1 MLFKLKGSARIT
13 ELKVD
18 MKVDDV
24 LKSCGMRFKI
34 NFPLRLRD
42 FS

>member
-1 MLFKLKGSARIT
+1 VLFKLKDSAKIT

-24 LKSCGMRFKI
+24 LKTCGMRFED
-34 NFPLRLRD
+34 NFPHR
-42 FS
+42 F